1 MTNYHISSLLADLQD
16 VIMGSTLVKCAATDL
31 GIQWAGWALAAAFK
45 TEKFYDLA
53 GNVERLASISLRDLI
68 LRPCADRFFFAA

>member
-1 MTNYHISSLLADLQD
+1 MTEFEAHFPPSLAALQEL
-16 VIMGSTLVKCAATDL
+16 IMGSTLVKCAATDL

-53 GNVERLASISLRDLI
+53 GNVARTRTRGSVALASRL
-68 LRPCADRFFFAA
+68 CTG

>member
-1 MTNYHISSLLADLQD
+1 MTNFQLPELLADLQD
-16 VIMGSTLVKCAATDL
+16 MIMGSTLAKCAATDL

-53 GNVERLASISLRDLI
+53 GKEQFPLRS
-68 LRPCADRFFFAA
+68 F